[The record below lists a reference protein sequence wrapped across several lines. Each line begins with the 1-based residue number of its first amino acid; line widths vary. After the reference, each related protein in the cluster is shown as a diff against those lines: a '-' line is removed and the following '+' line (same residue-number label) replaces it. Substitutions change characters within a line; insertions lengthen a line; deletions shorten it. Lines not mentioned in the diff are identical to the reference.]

1 MLKYFGRMEI
11 KGRIDTKWVNMVYTS
26 NSIWG
31 KVFKNGPS
39 KICGQP
45 LSRPCPLRLFKICLP
60 EVSLGPFLNTLS
72 IYTEHSQQR
81 CFKKAQT
88 FLWANNKDRKV
99 RQKFVT
105 FILYVSI

>member
-45 LSRPCPLRLFKICLP
+45 LSRPCPLKLFKICLP
-60 EVSLGPFLNTLS
+60 EVSLGPFLNTLY
-72 IYTEHSQQR
+72 ILNTR
-81 CFKKAQT
+81 
-88 FLWANNKDRKV
+88 NKDALK
-99 RQKFVT
+99 KFKLSSGLIIKT
-105 FILYVSI
+105 EKYVKNL